1 MENPW
6 DHLCPV
12 SRSSPRPPG
21 LSCPLQSVAEPQG
34 LIQPS
39 LFRSPIFALFFVDVF
54 SLKCN
59 RHTEKGTDHQ
69 CTSEWVFPKCT
80 YPRHHYPDQEL
91 VGACPASRHPSSHM
105 SPSPS
110 PPLPPQLNTILNPKV
125 THSLCLSRGFMSVK
139 SSHWWNLVSL
149 SQHYVGEICLSCKV
163 FIYFHCCIIYPLW
176 EHTSLFIY
184 SIIECLEYF
193 CFEDITGSCTCP
205 LIHVHMYFF
214 SVYTYEWNG

>member
-12 SRSSPRPPG
+12 SRSSP
-21 LSCPLQSVAEPQG
+21 A
-34 LIQPS
+34 PS
-39 LFRSPIFALFFVDVF
+39 FVLPSPVCCRASGPSISNFSFQVTYFCFVFVDVF

-91 VGACPASRHPSSHM
+91 VGADPASRHPSSHM
-105 SPSPS
+105 SPSPVTS
-110 PPLPPQLNTILNPKV
+110 PSPQLNTILNPVKV

-163 FIYFHCCIIYPLW
+163 FVYFHCCIISVVRTHQFVY
-176 EHTSLFIY
+176 LFY
-184 SIIECLEYF
+184 YWVFGVFLF
-193 CFEDITGSCTCP
+193 WRMLQVLVHVLLDTCTYV
-205 LIHVHMYFF
+205 LL
-214 SVYTYEWNG
+214 SVYT